1 MSPALFWILFLAPAV
16 VLVVFRVARQGRG
29 YRIAYR
35 GRLVFRAALS
45 AVVYALYAAIVWK
58 FWSLSTSNDL
68 DSSER
73 LVRGTLFWLL
83 FYWSVGSFDGDTW
96 RSR

>member
-16 VLVVFRVARQGRG
+16 VLVAFRVARQGRG
-29 YRIAYR
+29 YRIAYL

-73 LVRGTLFWLL
+73 LVRGSLFLFL
-83 FYWSVGSFDGDTW
+83 FYLPVVRFYVGNFG
-96 RSR
+96 SR